1 MRSTAANPSE
11 TPMASLAVTQR
22 VHSLL
27 APFTLVCVLLVCA
40 CGAHAQSPASSQ
52 NTPQATLTAFY
63 HWYLE
68 ELAKSRDPLHDDRA
82 KIEVY
87 VSKGLLRE
95 IDRRSKSAE
104 GLDEDYFIRAQD
116 YLEDWAS
123 NIVVSEV
130 QIKGTTASAVVT
142 LGSTKQSRH
151 PLSLNL
157 IKEGDAW
164 KISKVK

>member
-1 MRSTAANPSE
+1 MPSF
-11 TPMASLAVTQR
+11 AVKQR

-27 APFTLVCVLLVCA
+27 APFTLVCMLLVCA
-40 CGAHAQSPASSQ
+40 FGAHAQSPASSQ
-52 NTPQATLTAFY
+52 NTPQPTLTAFY

-68 ELAKSRDPLHDDRA
+68 ELAKSRDPFHDDRA

-95 IDRRSKSAE
+95 IDRRSKSSE

-123 NIVVSEV
+123 NIVVSDV
-130 QIKGTTASAVVT
+130 QTKGTTASAVVT

-164 KISKVK
+164 KISKVSAGHI